1 MSRDI
6 SITIKWSSI
15 IFPSLWIGSAR
26 IADIGE
32 SPSYS
37 VVKRTMRD
45 LSRSLNL
52 IKVIEIREISQGS
65 RGKQRCRDPGV
76 KRGNDW

>member
-6 SITIKWSSI
+6 SITIKWSLI

-26 IADIGE
+26 IAVIGE
-32 SPSYS
+32 FPSYS

-52 IKVIEIREISQGS
+52 IKVIETGKSNQSS
-65 RGKQRCRDPGV
+65 RGKQRWKDPGV
-76 KRGNDW
+76 KRGDDW